1 MGFKGK
7 VYPEKLCGAYVK
19 EIPDHRVAGLVTYR
33 LDEILLATLA
43 LVLRGADDFDA
54 IELSSLEFVT

>member
-1 MGFKGK
+1 
-7 VYPEKLCGAYVK
+7 
-19 EIPDHRVAGLVTYR
+19 VAGLVTYR